1 MAPKSTA
8 KRSAA
13 SRAEPKP
20 QLTESAAK
28 PISVADNV
36 KAYADVSASNR
47 WATILKVEDP
57 KDPREEVINI
67 SLMEG
72 NVPPAAN
79 DLAEEGNEHAA
90 QYAYQRVAGGVVIGM
105 RRGGE
110 FESVDGFGWKDA
122 ADKAARGNPNGGGAT
137 RVLAEARSE

>member
-1 MAPKSTA
+1 MAPKSNA

-13 SRAEPKP
+13 SKATPKH
-20 QLTESAAK
+20 QATVSAQA
-28 PISVADNV
+28 PISVADNL

-47 WATILKVEDP
+47 WATILKVDDP
-57 KDPREEVINI
+57 KDPREEIINI

-72 NVPPAAN
+72 GVPPAPN
-79 DLAEEGNEHAA
+79 DLAEEGNEHAS
-90 QYAYQRVAGGVVIGM
+90 QYAYQRVAGGVIIGM

-122 ADKAARGNPNGGGAT
+122 DDKAARGNPNGAGTT
-137 RVLAEARSE
+137 RVLAEARAE